1 MADINDNIQDDN
13 VLLHLAVIEEN
24 LDVVKFL
31 LKHGVPVNARA
42 VNKELALEFLT
53 DCEHRAYLES
63 VHVTHKSELLPD
75 DELDAKTTTAL
86 HLACR
91 SESKDLAE
99 LLLQMGAEVNAEMQ
113 GGETPLIIAVLSKR
127 GALVQLLLDR
137 GADVNAKTRWGKSAL
152 HYAAQ
157 TGQKPMLETLM
168 RRGGHVNM
176 IDREGLTP
184 LHIAAEAGHE
194 ELVSL
199 LLKGGA
205 DYGVRSNS
213 GATAL
218 HYAAVMGHKGILE
231 TILDNGASIN
241 SIIKHGVLDL
251 APFNWITDAEEKKTW
266 ELVSRYI
273 SKVSLVG
280 WWYNST
286 MMRLYGKNK
295 VRKSLFHAET
305 DTQ

>member
-1 MADINDNIQDDN
+1 MADHNDNQQDDN
-13 VLLHLAVIEEN
+13 VLLHLSVIEEN
-24 LDVVKFL
+24 LDVAKFL
-31 LKHGVPVNARA
+31 LKHGVPVNGRA

-53 DCEHRAYLES
+53 DSEHRSYLES
-63 VHVTHKSELLPD
+63 IRVSQKSELLPD

-86 HLACR
+86 HLASR
-91 SESKDLAE
+91 IEIKDIAE
-99 LLLQMGAEVNAEMQ
+99 LLLQMGAEVNSEMQ

-127 GALVQLLLDR
+127 MALVQLLLDR
-137 GADVNAKTRWGKSAL
+137 GADVNAKTLWGKSAL

-157 TGQKPMLETLM
+157 TGQKPMLEMLL
-168 RRGGHVNM
+168 RRGGHVNAS
-176 IDREGLTP
+176 DRDGLTP
-184 LHIAAEAGHE
+184 LHIAAEAGHK
-194 ELVSL
+194 ELVFV

-205 DYGVRSNS
+205 DYEVKSKS

-218 HYAAVMGHKGILE
+218 HYAAVMGHQEILE

-241 SIIKHGVLDL
+241 SIIKHGMLDL
-251 APFNWITDAEEKKTW
+251 APFTWITDAEEKKTW

-286 MMRLYGKNK
+286 MMRLYGKHK
-295 VRKSLFHAET
+295 TRKSIFHA
-305 DTQ
+305 DMDSH